1 LVNQI
6 KTGHMKKWL
15 LLIFIV
21 AATSQVKAQQKLSL
35 SDAIAIAL
43 KNSYDVELV
52 RNQLSISTINNN
64 PGIAGALPTVNLTA
78 SDNEQVISIN
88 QKFPDA
94 TRNTERNNVG
104 SNVLSVGV
112 TGSILLYNGNRL
124 VATQKRLA
132 QLQQLNTNVLNVQLQ
147 NTMATVAVRYYEIV
161 RQQELVKTI
170 QKSIAVFQK
179 RLDVLE
185 ARKEAGLA
193 NNADIYQAKLDL
205 NGQKQA
211 LETQYLIIKQ
221 SKADLLQSMVQAP
234 DSVIVVEDKILID
247 KSLVLES
254 IKNALPTNPQY
265 IAAATQIGINQL
277 IEKET
282 AALRTPTL
290 RATTGFNISSNKSAA
305 GFILLNQ
312 SYGPFVGIN
321 LNVPIYNGSA
331 FKRQSQVAAINTRSA
346 KLQQETIALNL
357 ETSAVKTFN
366 AYSNALAQ
374 LQTETDNYA
383 LSSQLLDLVMQKFEL
398 AQATII
404 DVRQAQQSFENAGYR
419 LVNLQYTAKI
429 AEIELNRLVSKL
441 AF

>member
-1 LVNQI
+1 
-6 KTGHMKKWL
+6 MKKWIL
-15 LLIFIV
+15 VVCIV
-21 AATSQVKAQQKLSL
+21 AAAQVKAQQKLSL

-64 PGIAGALPTVNLTA
+64 PGVAGALPTVNLTA

-104 SNVLSVGV
+104 SNILSVGV
-112 TGSILLYNGNRL
+112 TGSILLYNGNRV

-132 QLQQLNTNVLNVQLQ
+132 QLQQLNTNVLNAQLQ

-161 RQQELVKTI
+161 RQQELLKTI

-234 DSVIVVEDKILID
+234 DSAIVIDDKISID
-247 KSLVLES
+247 QSLALES

-265 IAAATQIGINQL
+265 IAAATQISINQL

-321 LNVPIYNGSA
+321 LSVPIYNGSV

-346 KLQQETIALNL
+346 KLQQETVALNL

-374 LQTETDNYA
+374 LQTEKDNYA
-383 LSSQLLDLVMQKFEL
+383 LSGQLLDLVMQKFEL

-419 LVNLQYTAKI
+419 LVNLEYTAKI

-441 AF
+441 AL

>member
-1 LVNQI
+1 
-6 KTGHMKKWL
+6 MKKWL
-15 LLIFIV
+15 LVLFVVV
-21 AATSQVKAQQKLSL
+21 ASMHAKAQQKLTL

-64 PGIAGALPTVNLTA
+64 PGVAGALPTVNLTA

-104 SNVLSVGV
+104 SNILSVGV
-112 TGSILLYNGNRL
+112 TGSILLYNGNRI

-132 QLQQLNTNVLNVQLQ
+132 QLQQLNTNVLNAQLQ

-161 RQQELVKTI
+161 RQQELLKTI

-193 NNADIYQAKLDL
+193 NNADIYQAKLDV
-205 NGQKQA
+205 NQQKQA

-234 DSVIVVEDKILID
+234 DSVIVVDDKISID
-247 KSLVLES
+247 KSLALES

-265 IAAATQIGINQL
+265 IAAATQISINQL

-312 SYGPFVGIN
+312 SYGPFVGVN
-321 LNVPIYNGSA
+321 LSVPIYNGSA
-331 FKRQSQVAAINTRSA
+331 FKRQQQVAAINTRSA
-346 KLQQETIALNL
+346 KLQQETVALNL

-383 LSSQLLDLVMQKFEL
+383 LSGQLLDLVMQKFEL

-441 AF
+441 AL

>member
-1 LVNQI
+1 
-6 KTGHMKKWL
+6 MKKWL
-15 LLIFIV
+15 VLLLVV
-21 AATSQVKAQQKLSL
+21 AASIHVKAQQKLTL
-35 SDAIAIAL
+35 PDAIAIAL

-64 PGIAGALPTVNLTA
+64 PGVAGALPTVNLTA

-104 SNVLSVGV
+104 SNILSVGV
-112 TGSILLYNGNRL
+112 TGSILLYNGNRI

-132 QLQQLNTNVLNVQLQ
+132 QLQQLNTNVLNAQLQ

-161 RQQELVKTI
+161 RQQELLKTI

-193 NNADIYQAKLDL
+193 NNADIYQAKLDV
-205 NGQKQA
+205 NQQKQA

-221 SKADLLQSMVQAP
+221 SKADLLQSMVQAA
-234 DSVIVVEDKILID
+234 DSVIVVEDKISID

-265 IAAATQIGINQL
+265 IAAATQISINQL

-312 SYGPFVGIN
+312 SYGPFVGVN

-331 FKRQSQVAAINTRSA
+331 FKRQQQVAAINTRSA

-366 AYSNALAQ
+366 AYSNAIAQ

-383 LSSQLLDLVMQKFEL
+383 LSGQLLDLVMQKFEL

-441 AF
+441 AL

>member
-1 LVNQI
+1 
-6 KTGHMKKWL
+6 MKKWL
-15 LLIFIV
+15 VLLLLV
-21 AATSQVKAQQKLSL
+21 AASIHVKAQQKLTL
-35 SDAIAIAL
+35 PDAIAIAL

-64 PGIAGALPTVNLTA
+64 PGVAGALPTVNLTA

-104 SNVLSVGV
+104 SNILSVGV
-112 TGSILLYNGNRL
+112 TGSILLYNGNRI

-132 QLQQLNTNVLNVQLQ
+132 QLQQLNTNVLNAQLQ

-161 RQQELVKTI
+161 RQQELLKTI

-193 NNADIYQAKLDL
+193 NNADIYQAKLDV
-205 NGQKQA
+205 NQQKQA
-211 LETQYLIIKQ
+211 LETQYLTIKQ

-234 DSVIVVEDKILID
+234 DSVIVVEDKISID

-265 IAAATQIGINQL
+265 IAAATQISINQL

-312 SYGPFVGIN
+312 SYGPFVGVN

-331 FKRQSQVAAINTRSA
+331 FKRQQQVAAINTRSA

-383 LSSQLLDLVMQKFEL
+383 LSGQLLDLVMQKFEL

-441 AF
+441 AL

>member
-1 LVNQI
+1 
-6 KTGHMKKWL
+6 MKKWL
-15 LLIFIV
+15 VLLLVV
-21 AATSQVKAQQKLSL
+21 AASIHVKAQQKLTL
-35 SDAIAIAL
+35 PDAIAIAL

-64 PGIAGALPTVNLTA
+64 PGVAGALPTVNLTA

-104 SNVLSVGV
+104 SNILSVGV
-112 TGSILLYNGNRL
+112 TGSILLYNGNRI

-132 QLQQLNTNVLNVQLQ
+132 QLQQLNTNVLNAQLQ
-147 NTMATVAVRYYEIV
+147 NTIATVAVRYYEIV
-161 RQQELVKTI
+161 RQQELLKTI

-193 NNADIYQAKLDL
+193 NNADIYQAKLDV
-205 NGQKQA
+205 NQQKQA
-211 LETQYLIIKQ
+211 LETQYLMIKQ

-234 DSVIVVEDKILID
+234 DSVIVVEDKISID

-265 IAAATQIGINQL
+265 IAAATQISINQL

-312 SYGPFVGIN
+312 SYGPFVGVN

-331 FKRQSQVAAINTRSA
+331 FKRQQQVAAINTRSA

-366 AYSNALAQ
+366 AYSNAIAQ

-383 LSSQLLDLVMQKFEL
+383 LSGQLLDLVMQKFEL

-441 AF
+441 AL

>member
-1 LVNQI
+1 
-6 KTGHMKKWL
+6 MKKWL
-15 LLIFIV
+15 LVVCIVV
-21 AATSQVKAQQKLSL
+21 AAQAKAQQKLSL

-64 PGIAGALPTVNLTA
+64 PGVAGALPTVNLTA

-104 SNVLSVGV
+104 SNILSVGV
-112 TGSILLYNGNRL
+112 TGSILLYNGNRV

-132 QLQQLNTNVLNVQLQ
+132 QLQQLNANVLNAQLQ

-161 RQQELVKTI
+161 RQQELLKTI

-234 DSVIVVEDKILID
+234 DSAIVIDDKISID
-247 KSLVLES
+247 QSLALES

-265 IAAATQIGINQL
+265 IAAATQISINQL

-321 LNVPIYNGSA
+321 LSVPIYNGSV

-346 KLQQETIALNL
+346 KLQQETVALNL

-374 LQTETDNYA
+374 LQTEKDNYA
-383 LSSQLLDLVMQKFEL
+383 LSGQLLDLVMQKFEL

-419 LVNLQYTAKI
+419 LVNLEYTAKI

-441 AF
+441 AL

>member
-1 LVNQI
+1 
-6 KTGHMKKWL
+6 MKKWL
-15 LLIFIV
+15 LVLFVVV
-21 AATSQVKAQQKLSL
+21 ASMHAKAQQKLTL

-64 PGIAGALPTVNLTA
+64 PGVAGALPTVNLTA

-104 SNVLSVGV
+104 SNILSVGV
-112 TGSILLYNGNRL
+112 TGSILLYNGNRI

-132 QLQQLNTNVLNVQLQ
+132 QLQQLNTNVLNAQLQ

-161 RQQELVKTI
+161 RQQELLKTI

-193 NNADIYQAKLDL
+193 NNADIYQAKLDV
-205 NGQKQA
+205 NQQKQA

-234 DSVIVVEDKILID
+234 DSVIVVDDKISID
-247 KSLVLES
+247 KSLALES

-265 IAAATQIGINQL
+265 IAAATQISINQL

-312 SYGPFVGIN
+312 SYGPFVGVN
-321 LNVPIYNGSA
+321 LSVPIYNGSA
-331 FKRQSQVAAINTRSA
+331 FKRQQQVAAINTRSA
-346 KLQQETIALNL
+346 KLQQETVALNL

-383 LSSQLLDLVMQKFEL
+383 LSGQLLDLVMQKFEL
-398 AQATII
+398 AQATIL

-441 AF
+441 AL

>member
-1 LVNQI
+1 
-6 KTGHMKKWL
+6 MKKWFFL
-15 LLIFIV
+15 LLAVV
-21 AATSQVKAQQKLSL
+21 ATFNAKAQQKLTL
-35 SDAIAIAL
+35 PDAIAIAL

-64 PGIAGALPTVNLTA
+64 PGVAGALPTVNLTA

-104 SNVLSVGV
+104 SNILSVGV
-112 TGSILLYNGNRL
+112 TGSILLYNGNRI

-132 QLQQLNTNVLNVQLQ
+132 QLQQLNTNVLNAQLQ

-161 RQQELVKTI
+161 RQQELLKTI

-205 NGQKQA
+205 NQQKQA

-234 DSVIVVEDKILID
+234 DSVIVVDDKILID
-247 KSLVLES
+247 KSLALES
-254 IKNALPTNPQY
+254 IKNGLPTNPQY
-265 IAAATQIGINQL
+265 IAAATQISINQL

-282 AALRTPTL
+282 AALRMPTL

-312 SYGPFVGIN
+312 SYGPFVGVN
-321 LNVPIYNGSA
+321 LSVPIYNGSA
-331 FKRQSQVAAINTRSA
+331 FKRQQQVAAINTRSA
-346 KLQQETIALNL
+346 KLQQETVALNL

-366 AYSNALAQ
+366 AYTNALAQ

-383 LSSQLLDLVMQKFEL
+383 LSGQLLDLVMQKFEL

-441 AF
+441 AL

>member
-1 LVNQI
+1 
-6 KTGHMKKWL
+6 MKKWFFL
-15 LLIFIV
+15 LLAVV
-21 AATSQVKAQQKLSL
+21 ATFNAKAQQKLTL
-35 SDAIAIAL
+35 PDAIAIAL

-64 PGIAGALPTVNLTA
+64 PGVAGALPTVNLTA

-104 SNVLSVGV
+104 SNILSVGV
-112 TGSILLYNGNRL
+112 TGSILLYNGNRI

-132 QLQQLNTNVLNVQLQ
+132 QLQQLNTNVLNAQLQ

-161 RQQELVKTI
+161 RQQELLKTI

-205 NGQKQA
+205 NQQKQA

-234 DSVIVVEDKILID
+234 DSVIVVDDKISID

-254 IKNALPTNPQY
+254 IKNGLPTNPQY
-265 IAAATQIGINQL
+265 IAAATQISINQL

-282 AALRTPTL
+282 AALRMPTL

-312 SYGPFVGIN
+312 SYGPFVGVN
-321 LNVPIYNGSA
+321 LSVPIYNGSA
-331 FKRQSQVAAINTRSA
+331 FKRQQQVAAINTRSA
-346 KLQQETIALNL
+346 KLQQETVALNL

-366 AYSNALAQ
+366 AYTNALAQ

-383 LSSQLLDLVMQKFEL
+383 LSGQLLDLVMQKFEL

-441 AF
+441 AL

>member
-1 LVNQI
+1 
-6 KTGHMKKWL
+6 MKKWL

-21 AATSQVKAQQKLSL
+21 AAASQVKAQQKLSL

-64 PGIAGALPTVNLTA
+64 PGVAGALPTVNLTA

-104 SNVLSVGV
+104 SNILSVGV
-112 TGSILLYNGNRL
+112 SGSILLYNGNR
-124 VATQKRLA
+124 VIATQKRLA

-234 DSVIVVEDKILID
+234 DSVIVVEDKISID

>member
-1 LVNQI
+1 
-6 KTGHMKKWL
+6 MKKWL
-15 LLIFIV
+15 LVVCIV
-21 AATSQVKAQQKLSL
+21 AAAQAKAQQKLSL

-64 PGIAGALPTVNLTA
+64 PGVAGALPTVNLTA

-104 SNVLSVGV
+104 SNILSVGV
-112 TGSILLYNGNRL
+112 TGSILLYNGNRV

-132 QLQQLNTNVLNVQLQ
+132 QLQQLNANVLNAQLQ

-161 RQQELVKTI
+161 RQQELLKTI

-234 DSVIVVEDKILID
+234 DSAIVIDDKISID
-247 KSLVLES
+247 QSLALES

-265 IAAATQIGINQL
+265 IAAATQISINQL

-321 LNVPIYNGSA
+321 LSVPIYNGSV

-346 KLQQETIALNL
+346 KLQQETVALNL

-374 LQTETDNYA
+374 LQTEKDNYA
-383 LSSQLLDLVMQKFEL
+383 LSGQLLDLVMQKFEL

-419 LVNLQYTAKI
+419 LVNLEYTAKI

-441 AF
+441 AL

>member
-1 LVNQI
+1 
-6 KTGHMKKWL
+6 MKKWFFL
-15 LLIFIV
+15 LLAVV
-21 AATSQVKAQQKLSL
+21 ATFNAKAQQKLTL
-35 SDAIAIAL
+35 PDAIAIAL

-64 PGIAGALPTVNLTA
+64 PGVAGALPTVNLTA

-104 SNVLSVGV
+104 SNILSVGV
-112 TGSILLYNGNRL
+112 TGSILLYNGNRI

-132 QLQQLNTNVLNVQLQ
+132 QLQQLNTNVLNAQLQ

-161 RQQELVKTI
+161 RQQELLKTI

-205 NGQKQA
+205 NQQKQA

-234 DSVIVVEDKILID
+234 DSVIVVDDKILID

-254 IKNALPTNPQY
+254 IKNGLPTNPQY
-265 IAAATQIGINQL
+265 IAAATQISINQL

-282 AALRTPTL
+282 AALRMPTL

-312 SYGPFVGIN
+312 SYGPFVGVN
-321 LNVPIYNGSA
+321 LSVPIYNGSA
-331 FKRQSQVAAINTRSA
+331 FKRQQQVAAINTRSA
-346 KLQQETIALNL
+346 KLQQETVALNL

-366 AYSNALAQ
+366 AYTNALAQ

-383 LSSQLLDLVMQKFEL
+383 LSGQLLDLVMQKFEL

-441 AF
+441 AL

>member
-1 LVNQI
+1 
-6 KTGHMKKWL
+6 MKKWL
-15 LLIFIV
+15 LVLFV
-21 AATSQVKAQQKLSL
+21 VVTSMHAKAQQKLTL

-64 PGIAGALPTVNLTA
+64 PGVAGALPTVNLTA

-104 SNVLSVGV
+104 SNILSVGV
-112 TGSILLYNGNRL
+112 TGSILLYNGNRI

-132 QLQQLNTNVLNVQLQ
+132 QLQQLNTNVLNAQLQ

-161 RQQELVKTI
+161 RQQELLKTI

-193 NNADIYQAKLDL
+193 NNADIYQAKLDV
-205 NGQKQA
+205 NQQKQA

-234 DSVIVVEDKILID
+234 DSVIVVDDKISID
-247 KSLVLES
+247 KSLALES

-265 IAAATQIGINQL
+265 IAAATQISINQL

-312 SYGPFVGIN
+312 SYGPFVGVN
-321 LNVPIYNGSA
+321 LSVPIYNGSA
-331 FKRQSQVAAINTRSA
+331 FKRQQQVAAINTRSA
-346 KLQQETIALNL
+346 KLQQETVALNL

-383 LSSQLLDLVMQKFEL
+383 LSGQLLDLVMQKFEL

-441 AF
+441 AL